1 MILVILFRHSWH
13 AWKAK
18 KAKKG
23 FLNRKYVCHL
33 FSPEVLITADWA
45 KTVSARTNKVL
56 AIPSFMLSVGR
67 TRWLWPSKASGKELL
82 WSAKE
87 ASSILVPL
95 SKLLLLV
102 LRLSRDRAASAAG
115 FTLVVRPVAT
125 AARTLMPVPSTGF
138 HLAKSLSLPRLY

>member
-1 MILVILFRHSWH
+1 M
-13 AWKAK
+13 
-18 KAKKG
+18 
-23 FLNRKYVCHL
+23 
-33 FSPEVLITADWA
+33 
-45 KTVSARTNKVL
+45 SARTNKVL

-115 FTLVVRPVAT
+115 FTLVVRPVAI

>member
-1 MILVILFRHSWH
+1 M
-13 AWKAK
+13 
-18 KAKKG
+18 
-23 FLNRKYVCHL
+23 
-33 FSPEVLITADWA
+33 
-45 KTVSARTNKVL
+45 SARTNKVL

-125 AARTLMPVPSTGF
+125 AAARTLMPVPSTGF